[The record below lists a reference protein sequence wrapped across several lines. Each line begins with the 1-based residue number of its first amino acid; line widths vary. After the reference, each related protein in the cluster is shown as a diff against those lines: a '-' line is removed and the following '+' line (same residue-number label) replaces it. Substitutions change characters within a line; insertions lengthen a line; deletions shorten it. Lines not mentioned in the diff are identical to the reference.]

1 MYKIYDD
8 CISKEVVDEIE
19 KYLVYYDFCWHYLPN
34 TLASDTED
42 SPQMSHVFYGM
53 RDGQDVFSKDF
64 KTIMQP
70 LLSEV
75 NVNTDINVEDR
86 TLWRAKA
93 NLLFPTCDR
102 QLQHSLPH
110 IDSNDEH
117 QTIIYYVT
125 DSDGDTLLFE
135 DDKKTIVKRISPK
148 KGRFLFFDGDI
159 WHASTN
165 PVKSMKRIVINI
177 NLSVL

>member
-1 MYKIYDD
+1 MYKIFDD
-8 CISKEVVDEIE
+8 CISKEVADEIE
-19 KYLVYYDFCWHYLPN
+19 KHLVYYDFCWHYLPN

-53 RDGQDVFSKDF
+53 KDGQDIFSRDF

-75 NVNTDINVEDR
+75 NVNTDINIEDR

-102 QLQHSLPH
+102 QLEHSLPH
-110 IDSNDEH
+110 IDSNDK
-117 QTIIYYVT
+117 QMRN
-125 DSDGDTLLFE
+125 GDTLLFE

>member
-1 MYKIYDD
+1 
-8 CISKEVVDEIE
+8 
-19 KYLVYYDFCWHYLPN
+19 
-34 TLASDTED
+34 
-42 SPQMSHVFYGM
+42 MSHVFYGM
-53 RDGQDVFSKDF
+53 RDGKDVFSRDF

-75 NVNTDINVEDR
+75 NVNTDINIEDR

>member
-1 MYKIYDD
+1 
-8 CISKEVVDEIE
+8 
-19 KYLVYYDFCWHYLPN
+19 
-34 TLASDTED
+34 
-42 SPQMSHVFYGM
+42 
-53 RDGQDVFSKDF
+53 
-64 KTIMQP
+64 MQP

-75 NVNTDINVEDR
+75 NVNTDINIEDR

>member
-1 MYKIYDD
+1 MKEFDYKLDYKNI
-8 CISKEVVDEIE
+8 
-19 KYLVYYDFCWHYLPN
+19 
-34 TLASDTED
+34 
-42 SPQMSHVFYGM
+42 
-53 RDGQDVFSKDF
+53 DF
-64 KTIMQP
+64 KKPENRKLYRIGRGEQGV
-70 LLSEV
+70 LLV
-75 NVNTDINVEDR
+75 RPYTDINIEDR

>member
-8 CISKEVVDEIE
+8 CISKEVADEIE

-53 RDGQDVFSKDF
+53 RDGKDVFSRDF

-75 NVNTDINVEDR
+75 NVNTDINIEDR

-93 NLLFPTCDR
+93 NLLFPTCNR
-102 QLQHSLPH
+102 QLEHSLPH
-110 IDSNDEH
+110 IDSNDKH

-125 DSDGDTLLFE
+125 DS
-135 DDKKTIVKRISPK
+135 
-148 KGRFLFFDGDI
+148 DGDI